1 MTDEQ
6 TRPHD
11 PNRTAPAGRVVAGR
25 YLLLGEL
32 GRGGM
37 GIVWRARDQV
47 IGRQVAI
54 KELRLPETE
63 GAAVFSER
71 ILREVRAG
79 GRLNDPAVV
88 TVYDVVT
95 DQGTTWIVME
105 LVEAPTLADLV
116 RAHGPMPEQQAAVIG
131 ERVLSALQAAHAAG
145 IVHRDVKPANIM
157 VAPDGR
163 VKLTDFGIAHAI
175 DDPRLTTSG
184 MIVGSPA
191 FMAPER
197 VEGREAMPESDLWSL
212 GATLYFA
219 VEGIVA
225 FERPTTAATLHA
237 IMTEVPYLTRV
248 QGPLGAVI
256 LGLLVANPEA
266 RLTAAQARAQLAHAT
281 GPTQRPATAVLPRQE
296 TRVGGQPTR
305 TAAKPEGK
313 SRRGWWAGA
322 IAVLV
327 IAALAGG
334 FFLGKPV
341 WSPKKD
347 EQQAETVTYGPDGYL
362 KTKFSSYEIC
372 YNAVVQPGVVI
383 SSDNNVDCKKNH
395 TLEVYDTASP
405 LPLESWSDN
414 DAVVAPYPGLEDV
427 TRAAEARCAV
437 AFHSAVVPQQQRA
450 GLVYRAIV
458 PTQQAW
464 QVQPDNDSS
473 SGPNRKIYCVL
484 SRASNDQ
491 IPAQITAKV
500 K

>member
-11 PNRTAPAGRVVAGR
+11 PTLPAPAGRVVAGR

-37 GIVWRARDQV
+37 GVVWRAQDQV

-54 KELRLPETE
+54 KELRLPLENSGHATE
-63 GAAVFSER
+63 FSQLSER
-71 ILREVRAG
+71 VLREVRAG

-88 TVYDVVT
+88 TVYDVVS

-116 RAHGPMPEQQAAVIG
+116 RHHGPMPARQVAIVG
-131 ERVLSALQAAHAAG
+131 ERVLAALQAAHAAG

-197 VEGREAMPESDLWSL
+197 VQGREAMPESDLWSL

-219 VEGIVA
+219 AEGIVA
-225 FERPTTAATLHA
+225 FERATTAATLHA
-237 IMTEVPYLTRV
+237 IMTEAPYLTRT
-248 QGPLGAVI
+248 QGPLAAVI

-266 RLTAAQARAQLAHAT
+266 RLTAAQARAMLTTAAGQT
-281 GPTQRPATAVLPRQE
+281 GPQPMPQQTRVAPQPRPKRTGWWVAAVAVL
-296 TRVGGQPTR
+296 
-305 TAAKPEGK
+305 
-313 SRRGWWAGA
+313 
-322 IAVLV
+322 AV
-327 IAALAGG
+327 AALAGG
-334 FFLGKPV
+334 FFLGRPV
-341 WSPKKD
+341 WSAAGDP
-347 EQQAETVTYGPDGYL
+347 QQLETVTYGPDGFL
-362 KTKFSSYEIC
+362 KTSISSYERC
-372 YNAVVQPGVVI
+372 YNAVIQQGVVI

-395 TLEVYDTASP
+395 TLEVYDSAEP
-405 LPLESWSDN
+405 VPLESWSDD
-414 DAVVAPYPGLEDV
+414 DAKAAPYPGLKEV
-427 TRAAEARCAV
+427 SRAAEARCA
-437 AFHSAVVPQQQRA
+437 ATFHSAVVPEQQREN
-450 GLVYRAIV
+450 LSYRAIV
-458 PTQQAW
+458 PTQQEW
-464 QVQPDNDSS
+464 QLRPERG
-473 SGPNRKIYCVL
+473 SGSPSRDFYCVL
-484 SRASNDQ
+484 SRTGNEQ
-491 IPAQITAKV
+491 IPAQITTKV